1 MQPGSGDDGGVVIPT
16 LPPNVAF
23 VWSSTKSSIAVTHPG
38 TDLNVVSTNV
48 AIKAGFHSKA
58 VEGFI
63 YLMRYTALQNFKYYS
78 SMTCIP
84 GACARFL
91 KTGSGP

>member
-1 MQPGSGDDGGVVIPT
+1 MVSSVIPT

-38 TDLNVVSTNV
+38 TNLNVVSTNV
-48 AIKAGFHSKA
+48 AIKADFHSKD

-78 SMTCIP
+78 SMTSTCIP
-84 GACARFL
+84 GVCARFL